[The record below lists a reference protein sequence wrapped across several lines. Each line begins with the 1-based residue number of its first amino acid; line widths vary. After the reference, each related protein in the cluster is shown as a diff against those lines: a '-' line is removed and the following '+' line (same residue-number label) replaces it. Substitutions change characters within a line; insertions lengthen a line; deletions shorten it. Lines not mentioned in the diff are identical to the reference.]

1 MFERGTYECCINK
14 VSGTKTQGKNI
25 WVKWKERLKQK
36 MRIKKG
42 PLNAWNSV
50 IIGAVLTVPQVVLY
64 LAMKY
69 GISEHIDRMDKLS
82 LHIATA
88 SLSVT
93 IIIALLVY
101 WLQKTDDNKEQY
113 LEEKNPK
120 RVQDIKEMMEL
131 ENRDEDDGM

>member
-1 MFERGTYECCINK
+1 MMF
-14 VSGTKTQGKNI
+14 
-25 WVKWKERLKQK
+25 L
-36 MRIKKG
+36 
-42 PLNAWNSV
+42 
-50 IIGAVLTVPQVVLY
+50 
-64 LAMKY
+64 
-69 GISEHIDRMDKLS
+69 SEHIERMDKLS

-101 WLQKTDDNKEQY
+101 WLQKSDDNKEQY

-120 RVQDIKEMMEL
+120 RVQDIKKMMEL